1 MSKRGG
7 TWLPFVFFLR
17 LRPRG
22 VYMRGRVAARPRG
35 VYTRGLDVCVCV
47 CAQNLD
53 DRT

>member
-7 TWLPFVFFLR
+7 TWLPFVFFLGCGR
-17 LRPRG
+17 EVCICAAAWL
-22 VYMRGRVAARPRG
+22 RGREVCTRAAWM
-35 VYTRGLDVCVCV
+35 CVCV